1 MKTDGQPHTPG
12 TDGSGGQRR
21 AGKGSEKRNDIM
33 VARGFTF
40 CVYVWPEGFA
50 REGQT
55 LLEAQGWLVESTFR
69 SHFSLLHCDRSSVCL
84 SFSFSLSLNFCL
96 SVSLSRS
103 SGIITYTEKSTKF
116 CLFVFYLFIFSTD
129 LEFTILL

>member
-1 MKTDGQPHTPG
+1 MHKKEEKRKKKKSEAYETFNTGRIYSMKTDGQPHTPG

-40 CVYVWPEGFA
+40 CVCVCGRRGS
-50 REGQT
+50 RERGRRC
-55 LLEAQGWLVESTFR
+55 LKLKAWLVESTFR

-84 SFSFSLSLNFCL
+84 SFSFSLSL
-96 SVSLSRS
+96 
-103 SGIITYTEKSTKF
+103 
-116 CLFVFYLFIFSTD
+116 
-129 LEFTILL
+129 